1 MLEIALL
8 IWSGRKL
15 ANTAR
20 SKGRSGGF
28 AALGPAFWVT
38 GEILGFVI
46 GASMGM
52 ELGAYAVA
60 LLLAGAGLGLAF
72 LIVSRLDPAPEY
84 GGPVADVEEPPVEE
98 LELVDRDPDDPYA
111 PPRKI

>member
-15 ANTAR
+15 ANMAR

-28 AALGPAFWVT
+28 AGLGVGLWFT

-46 GASMGM
+46 GSAMGL
-52 ELGAYAVA
+52 ELGAYALA
-60 LLLAGAGLGLAF
+60 LLLAGVGLGLAF
-72 LIVSRLDPAPEY
+72 LIVSRLEPASEY
-84 GGPVADVEEPPVEE
+84 GDASPGVEAPVEE

>member
-15 ANTAR
+15 AAIAR
-20 SKGRSGGF
+20 SKGRSGGY
-28 AALGPAFWVT
+28 AGLGVGFWFS
-38 GEILGFVI
+38 GEVLGFLF
-46 GASMGM
+46 GSAAGL
-52 ELGAYAVA
+52 ELGAYAIA

-72 LIVSRLDPAPEY
+72 LIVSKLEPASEL
-84 GGPVADVEEPPVEE
+84 GGPIAAGADEPIEQ
-98 LELVDRDPDDPYA
+98 LEIVDRDPNDPYA

>member
-8 IWSGRKL
+8 IWAGRKL
-15 ANTAR
+15 AAIAR
-20 SKGRSGGF
+20 DKGRSAGYAGLGVGLWFTGEVLGF
-28 AALGPAFWVT
+28 LIGTALG
-38 GEILGFVI
+38 L
-46 GASMGM
+46 

-60 LLLAGAGLGLAF
+60 LVMAAAGLGLAF
-72 LIVSRLDPAPEY
+72 LIVSKLEPMAGHDGIAP
-84 GGPVADVEEPPVEE
+84 GSVDGPVEE